1 MTQSLPAQ
9 DPAKTPP
16 WLFRIIAAAVAAVV
30 LVVGYLVA
38 SVTAPMP
45 WAEAVVGQLG
55 GEPAN
60 SVPLGML
67 YGFTFTF
74 FPLLLAWQCRRR
86 RLGKGVRIA
95 LAAAAVLLTIPNLLT
110 LGVMYGGSQSAV
122 EARALWLAGANWFGT
137 WSQIFMLLGAVCAI
151 AGIVAVR
158 TWLRRG
164 REVRELKAAQ
174 KLVRADAAASKAAK
188 PAETTKESKATGA
201 AEASGATAAS
211 GGESAVS
218 MPAAEPEAPFQSPGL

>member
-164 REVRELKAAQ
+164 REVRGLKAAQ
-174 KLVRADAAASKAAK
+174 KLVRAHAAASKHAK
-188 PAETTKESKATGA
+188 PSKATKPTGA
-201 AEASGATAAS
+201 AEAAEATAAS
-211 GGESAVS
+211 GGEPASSA
-218 MPAAEPEAPFQSPGL
+218 PAAEPEAPFHSPGL

>member
-164 REVRELKAAQ
+164 REVRGLKAAQ
-174 KLVRADAAASKAAK
+174 KLVRAHAAASKPAK
-188 PAETTKESKATGA
+188 PAKATKPTGA
-201 AEASGATAAS
+201 AEAAEATAAS
-211 GGESAVS
+211 GGEPASSA
-218 MPAAEPEAPFQSPGL
+218 PAAEPEAPFHSPGL